1 MTLTSGHCILKYT
14 INLSMYMTFISHV
27 NMSRF
32 KQLDL
37 NGKCSTETFG
47 VLLFALPQ
55 PSGGLKITNPFKAEI
70 IFQLHQVHT

>member
-1 MTLTSGHCILKYT
+1 MTLTICILKYT
-14 INLSMYMTFISHV
+14 INLSMYMTFISNVH
-27 NMSRF
+27 MSRF

-55 PSGGLKITNPFKAEI
+55 PPGGLKTTNPF
-70 IFQLHQVHT
+70 QV